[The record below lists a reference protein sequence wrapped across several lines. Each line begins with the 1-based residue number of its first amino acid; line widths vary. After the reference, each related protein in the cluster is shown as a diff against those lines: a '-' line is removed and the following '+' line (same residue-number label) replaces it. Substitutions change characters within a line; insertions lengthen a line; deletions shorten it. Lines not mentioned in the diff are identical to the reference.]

1 MTDFFHIHGEL
12 PSATSL
18 TLLERVRAQ
27 DQRAWERLVYLYS
40 PLVYRW
46 CRQAGLQ
53 GADAADVGQE
63 VFTAVAQSIKDFRR
77 DRKGDTFRG
86 WLYGITRNQ
95 LRHRAAPPGGTGVGG
110 SSVQR
115 RLQGVPSEEES
126 GDRQSASAV
135 LDQRVLHRRVV
146 ELVRDEFELRTWQAF
161 WKVIVEGKTPKD
173 AAADLGMT
181 VNAVYLAKSRVLHR
195 LREEFAALAE
205 L

>member
-1 MTDFFHIHGEL
+1 M
-12 PSATSL
+12 
-18 TLLERVRAQ
+18 
-27 DQRAWERLVYLYS
+27 
-40 PLVYRW
+40 
-46 CRQAGLQ
+46 
-53 GADAADVGQE
+53 
-63 VFTAVAQSIKDFRR
+63 
-77 DRKGDTFRG
+77 
-86 WLYGITRNQ
+86 
-95 LRHRAAPPGGTGVGG
+95 GG